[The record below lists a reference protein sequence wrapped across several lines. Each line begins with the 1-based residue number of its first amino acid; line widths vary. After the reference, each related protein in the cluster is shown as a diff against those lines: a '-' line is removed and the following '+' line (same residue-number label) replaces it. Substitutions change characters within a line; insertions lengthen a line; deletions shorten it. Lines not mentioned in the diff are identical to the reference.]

1 MPSIRHTCD
10 LRRHVQLLAT
20 ALTLS
25 CALSSAP
32 AAQAATQAT
41 DSATP
46 VVELLVRASPDFS
59 SHYDYLTWA
68 PAPALI
74 RVRPGTTPAANAL
87 VTVVLTN
94 ERAAAPGQGHVNFAA
109 DALAYR
115 KALESGAPGLD
126 RMTLWLKADG
136 TPQPLVVAGAFPYY
150 SSKDKDAVV
159 TIHLG
164 TADGPLLGRTQL
176 MVRVRRNEETLSA
189 EEKQRFLWAL
199 AALRFRKHGDEPGS
213 IYDFMVHMHDVGA
226 RGFYFKPE
234 IAYPDQEHKS
244 EGFLPWHRAFLL
256 ELERDLQEIDPSV
269 ALPYWPMYLTPDGK
283 PASVFHADFTGRNAV
298 TGGSAFYVPD
308 LISFDPGNPLYGWN
322 MSGHGPLMRW
332 SVDRTQVAKFTKP
345 GDLIEQSRANPR
357 KGRYAFVA
365 GSVESNPHNIGHGWS
380 GIWMSNCSISPSD
393 PMFWPFHTYFDWL
406 WAAWQQH
413 YDRFNRDGKDV
424 ADYWPNDHYSEDGA
438 SKQVPLGHHL
448 FDTMWPWNEET
459 QPVPAKLFN
468 SRRPALQVGGK
479 FAAGTAGLWP
489 QQAAAPIPGNLID
502 YAGYIDGSDDTGVG
516 YDNIPWS
523 PAQALPPFPGNSAP
537 DTGAF
542 ATLLDAGGD
551 AQARSDAA
559 HRVDLAQ
566 ASDADKLAA
575 IEAIAVAPQN
585 APALRLAALEL
596 LTQVDTAA
604 AVETAYRMKSS
615 GGNATL
621 KEAIE
626 SVRHAQMFAN
636 RPLDIAASDLASS
649 IEEET
654 SSPEAPK
661 LDKTLYDDAR
671 SKVPDN
677 DRGTVAT
684 LTGELDRFLANPRG
698 TVRILPQDAV
708 AFIAATD
715 VLDGKPAAHT
725 HAMGNAATAEFS
737 RDKTI
742 ATLRRLIAA
751 PQTPVAPEIDWWKTK
766 GLAAIALA
774 WDHNPAS
781 SRLVLNLARN
791 PAAPVETRAAAL
803 NSLRNTD
810 PPVFEHIAFVLAS
823 DHNSAPAL
831 RANAIAAV
839 GAYTT
844 DHGLKLSPTDKAR
857 IGAAL
862 GRLGKLQLPPQAQ
875 AALESAKRLLALAA
889 H

>member
-1 MPSIRHTCD
+1 MLSIRNSCE
-10 LRRHVQLLAT
+10 LRRRVQLLAT
-20 ALTLS
+20 ALATACVLS
-25 CALSSAP
+25 CAA
-32 AAQAATQAT
+32 AAQAAT
-41 DSATP
+41 DP
-46 VVELLVRASPDFS
+46 VAPAVELLVRGSADFS
-59 SHYDYLTWA
+59 SHYDYVTWA

-74 RVRPGTTPAANAL
+74 RVRPGTAPAANAL

-94 ERAAAPGQGHVNFAA
+94 EGAAAPGRGHVNFAA
-109 DALAYR
+109 DADAYR
-115 KALESGAPGLD
+115 KALEGGAPDLD
-126 RMTLWLKADG
+126 RITLWLKADG
-136 TPQPLVVAGAFPYY
+136 TPQPLVVAGAFPHY
-150 SSKDKDAVV
+150 SSSDKDTAVV
-159 TIHLG
+159 IHLG
-164 TADGPLLGRTQL
+164 TADGPVLGRTRL

-226 RGFYFKPE
+226 RGFYFRPDV
-234 IAYPDQEHKS
+234 AYPDQEHKS

-269 ALPYWPMYLTPDGK
+269 ALPYWPMYLTPGGN
-283 PASVFHADFTGRNAV
+283 PASVFHADFTGKNVVA
-298 TGGSAFYVPD
+298 GGSDFYVPD

-332 SVDRTQVAKFTKP
+332 SVDRTQVAQFSKP
-345 GDLIEQSRANPR
+345 GDLIEQSRANAR
-357 KGRYAFVA
+357 KGRYAFIA
-365 GSVESNPHNIGHGWS
+365 GSIESNPHNIGHGWS

-413 YDRFNRDGKDV
+413 YDRFHRDGKDV
-424 ADYWPNDHYSEDGA
+424 ADYWPNDHYAEDSA

-448 FDTMWPWNEET
+448 FDTMWPWNEEN
-459 QPVPAKLFN
+459 QPTPAKVFN
-468 SRRPALQVGGK
+468 SRRPALLVGGK
-479 FAAGTAGLWP
+479 FAVGAGGLWP
-489 QQAAAPIPGNLID
+489 QQPAAPTPGNLID
-502 YAGYIDGSDDTGVG
+502 YAGYIHGADDTGVA

-537 DTGAF
+537 DANAF

-559 HRVDLAQ
+559 RRVDLAL

-575 IEAIAVAPQN
+575 IESIAVAPQN

-615 GGNATL
+615 GNATL
-621 KEAIE
+621 KQAIE
-626 SVRHAQMFAN
+626 SVRHAQMFAQ

-649 IEEET
+649 IEDET
-654 SSPEAPK
+654 ETPAPQAPT
-661 LDKTLYDDAR
+661 LDKKLYGAAR
-671 SKVPDN
+671 NNVPDN
-677 DRGTVAT
+677 DPGTVAT
-684 LTGELDRFLANPRG
+684 LTAELDRFLANPQAA
-698 TVRILPQDAV
+698 VRILPQDAV

-715 VLDGKPAAHT
+715 VLADKPAAHA
-725 HAMGNAATAEFS
+725 HAMGNAATTEFS
-737 RDKTI
+737 REKTI

-751 PQTPVAPEIDWWKTK
+751 RQTPVAPEIDWWKTK

-774 WDHNPAS
+774 WDHSPAS

-803 NSLRNTD
+803 NGLHSND
-810 PPVFEHIAFVLAS
+810 PLAFEHAAFVLAS
-823 DHNSAPAL
+823 DVRNAPAL
-831 RANAIAAV
+831 RANAIAAI

-844 DHGLKLSPTDKAR
+844 DRGLTLAPSDKVR
-857 IGAAL
+857 L
-862 GRLGKLQLPPQAQ
+862 GIMLERLGKLQLPQQAR
-875 AALESAKRLLALAA
+875 AALDSSKRLLALA